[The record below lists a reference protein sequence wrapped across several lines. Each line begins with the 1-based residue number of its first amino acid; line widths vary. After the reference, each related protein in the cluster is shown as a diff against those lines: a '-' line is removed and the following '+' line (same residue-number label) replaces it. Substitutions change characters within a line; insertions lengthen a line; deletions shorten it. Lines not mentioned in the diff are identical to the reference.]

1 MKLKETQNLF
11 VLGLFLGAV
20 GLISAVVLTLFSQKV
35 AEPIEAARLRTLNSA
50 LLQVLPVFDN
60 QPSRNVVE
68 YDGVRFMGA
77 AEKGKLI
84 AVAAEASSPGYA
96 GPITALIGFDPDG
109 KILAVLITAQ
119 GETPGLGANVCERKF
134 SKTIFN
140 FFQPT
145 PEGLPPNWFLDQFD
159 GKTAAKNS
167 GWKVKKDGGDI
178 DYVTGATV
186 TSRAITKL
194 VSDASS
200 VFAANRTE
208 LLAKLAPAEG
218 GTEK

>member
-1 MKLKETQNLF
+1 MTYCEIE
-11 VLGLFLGAV
+11 VYLGY
-20 GLISAVVLTLFSQKV
+20 
-35 AEPIEAARLRTLNSA
+35 P
-50 LLQVLPVFDN
+50 
-60 QPSRNVVE
+60 
-68 YDGVRFMGA
+68 
-77 AEKGKLI
+77 
-84 AVAAEASSPGYA
+84 
-96 GPITALIGFDPDG
+96 
-109 KILAVLITAQ
+109 
-119 GETPGLGANVCERKF
+119 
-134 SKTIFN
+134 
-140 FFQPT
+140 
-145 PEGLPPNWFLDQFD
+145 
-159 GKTAAKNS
+159 AAKNS

>member
-1 MKLKETQNLF
+1 M
-11 VLGLFLGAV
+11 
-20 GLISAVVLTLFSQKV
+20 
-35 AEPIEAARLRTLNSA
+35 
-50 LLQVLPVFDN
+50 
-60 QPSRNVVE
+60 
-68 YDGVRFMGA
+68 
-77 AEKGKLI
+77 
-84 AVAAEASSPGYA
+84 
-96 GPITALIGFDPDG
+96 
-109 KILAVLITAQ
+109 LITAQ

-167 GWKVKKDGGDI
+167 GWKVKKDGRRHRLRDRCDRDQPGDHQ
-178 DYVTGATV
+178 TG
-186 TSRAITKL
+186 
-194 VSDASS
+194 SDASS